1 MPLSTVHLLR
11 HGEVYNP
18 DRILYGRIPGFG
30 LSDLGFKMADAA
42 GEFFAQRQA
51 DGANVVR
58 LVASPLIRA
67 QQTAAPTSRALDLPI
82 HTEDRVI
89 EAGNKLQGL
98 SKVADHLRQPKY
110 WPLLVNPLKP
120 SWGEPYAE
128 QVQRMREAMDD
139 HRRAAVAEHGEG
151 AEVIIVS
158 HQLPIWVTRRAA
170 EKKPLWHDPRQRE
183 CTLASITS
191 FDFEGDELVSV
202 RYTEPCPELLAGAAN
217 IPGA

>member
-1 MPLSTVHLLR
+1 MPLTTVHLLR
-11 HGEVYNP
+11 HGEVFNP

-30 LSDLGFKMADAA
+30 LSELGFKMADAA

-51 DGANVVR
+51 EGANVVR

-67 QQTAAPTSRALDLPI
+67 QQTAAPTSRELNLPI

-98 SKVADHLRQPKY
+98 SKVAIHLRQPKY
-110 WPLLVNPLKP
+110 WPLLKNPLKP
-120 SWGEPYAE
+120 SWGEPYAQ
-128 QVQRMREAMDD
+128 QVARMREAMDD

-151 AEVIIVS
+151 SEVIIVS

-170 EKKPLWHDPRQRE
+170 ENKPLWHDPRQRE
-183 CTLASITS
+183 CTLASVTS
-191 FDFEGDELVSV
+191 FDFDGDELVSV
-202 RYTEPCPELLAGAAN
+202 RYTEPNPELLAGAAN